1 MGASRCSCGSRTCGS
16 RWVMGRLIPAVFV
29 LTLTAAALSM
39 GRKEAPAQKS
49 VPVSALPACG
59 ILGSVEIWE
68 GNFMPMIAPGRSGG
82 KITPGAGRRVR
93 AYEPVRLKAQ
103 GLAQARRD
111 TVTAPLIA
119 ETVCDSSGRFF
130 LAVPP
135 GTYSVFVEERGGWYY
150 NGWNGEGVQGAVTV
164 SPDSAAAIVIKITAK
179 ATF

>member
-16 RWVMGRLIPAVFV
+16 LGLTGRLIPVVFV
-29 LTLTAAALSM
+29 LSLTVVALSM
-39 GRKEAPAQKS
+39 GRKEAPAQKTAS
-49 VPVSALPACG
+49 PSALPASG
-59 ILGSVEIWE
+59 IRGSVEIWE
-68 GNFMPMIAPGRSGG
+68 GNFMPMIAPSHSGG
-82 KITPGAGRRVR
+82 TITPGAGRRVR
-93 AYEPVRLKAQ
+93 AHEPVRLTAQ

-111 TVTAPLIA
+111 TVNTPLIA

>member
-16 RWVMGRLIPAVFV
+16 LVRMGRLIPVVFV
-29 LTLTAAALSM
+29 LALTVTALSM

-49 VPVSALPACG
+49 APASAMPACG
-59 ILGSVEIWE
+59 IRGSVEIWE

-82 KITPGAGRRVR
+82 AITPGAGRRVR
-93 AYEPVRLKAQ
+93 AHEPVHMGAQ

-111 TVTAPLIA
+111 TVTTALVA
-119 ETVCDSSGRFF
+119 ETICDSSGRFF

-164 SPDSAAAIVIKITAK
+164 PPDSVAGIVIKITSK

>member
-1 MGASRCSCGSRTCGS
+1 MGASRCSCGSRTCGNLGLT
-16 RWVMGRLIPAVFV
+16 GRLIPVVFV
-29 LTLTAAALSM
+29 LSLAVVALPM

-49 VPVSALPACG
+49 VPVSALPATG
-59 ILGSVEIWE
+59 IRGRVEIWE

-82 KITPGAGRRVR
+82 TITPGAGRRVR
-93 AYEPVRLKAQ
+93 ALEPVRLTAQ

-111 TVTAPLIA
+111 TVNTPLIA
-119 ETVCDSSGRFF
+119 ETVCDSAGHFF

-150 NGWNGEGVQGAVTV
+150 NGWNGEGVQGAVIV